1 LDGFK
6 QVNDRL
12 GHSAGDALLK
22 EVAERLRSSIRETDT
37 VARLGGDE
45 FVVIQCSFERPQDA
59 AGLAERVLESIAQP
73 YRIDGQEVS
82 INTSI
87 GIAIAPGDGSTGDA
101 LLKHADLALY
111 RAKADGRRTFRYYE
125 NGMDAR
131 IHARQLLETELRQA
145 VERGEFELYYQ
156 PVFDLKANAISAFEA
171 LLRWHHPTRGTVL
184 PSEFIPVAEET
195 GLIVPIGDWV
205 LRTACREAA
214 TWPCGIRVAV
224 NLSPVQV
231 KKQVI
236 LSAVTSAL
244 AASGLRPDLLEL
256 EVTETVL
263 LEDDKTTAQTLRSF
277 RELGTRIVMDDF
289 GTGYSSLSYLRRFPF
304 DKIKIDCSFIR
315 DLTAKQDCRVI
326 VRAIADLARNL
337 GITTTAEGVE
347 TEGQMA
353 LLREEGCS
361 EAQGYLISR
370 PQPASSVPELLRRF
384 GHVGERQPGRQKP
397 AA

>member
-1 LDGFK
+1 
-6 QVNDRL
+6 
-12 GHSAGDALLK
+12 LLR
-22 EVAERLRSSIRETDT
+22 EVAERLRSSIRDTDT

-45 FVVIQCSFERPQDA
+45 FAIIQCSFESPQDA
-59 AGLAERVLESIAQP
+59 AGLAERMLDSIAHS
-73 YRIDGQEVS
+73 YRIEGQEVS

-87 GIAIAPGDGSTGDA
+87 GISIAPKDGRTGDA

-111 RAKADGRRTFRYYE
+111 RAKADGRRTFRCYE
-125 NGMDAR
+125 HGMDAR

-145 VERGEFELYYQ
+145 VEHGELALHYQ
-156 PVFDLKANAISAFEA
+156 PVFDLKANAISGFEA
-171 LLRWHHPTRGTVL
+171 LLRWRHPTRGTVL

-195 GLIVPIGDWV
+195 GLIVPIGGWV
-205 LRTACREAA
+205 LRTACMEAA
-214 TWPCGIRVAV
+214 SWPCGIRVAV

-231 KKQVI
+231 KQRAI

-263 LEDDKTTAQTLRSF
+263 LEDDKTTAQTLRSL

-289 GTGYSSLSYLRRFPF
+289 GTGYSSLSYLRSFPF
-304 DKIKIDCSFIR
+304 DKIKIDRSFIR

-337 GITTTAEGVE
+337 GIATTAEGVE
-347 TEGQMA
+347 TEGQLA

-361 EAQGYLISR
+361 EAQGYLISP
-370 PQPASSVPELLRRF
+370 PQPASCVPELLRRF
-384 GHVGERQPGRQKP
+384 GHVGEPQQGRQKP